1 MRSREFSVGAGD
13 TVLFLH
19 SSNTAGWMWG
29 EQFPAFTEHH
39 LLVPDLPGFGE
50 NNDREWRS
58 SADTADR
65 LATLIAE
72 RAPDRVH
79 VVGLSLGASVAL
91 ELAARHP
98 DRVVSLFLA
107 SAVLVPPSLTARVSS
122 RMMLALWN
130 QPSYWR
136 GTGRSYGL
144 VGDDLDLFV
153 ATGAGIKRSTALRIY
168 QEFLPGTDRR
178 EARWDHRPHTLR
190 RGRERRCL
198 RPSEVDALLAVG
210 NADRSVRDRP
220 GHAPSL
226 ECRGRIAFQPRRA
239 RLDPRTQTRGRAA
252 STAGGFIVP
261 RKQRHR
267 RPSIT
272 PNRGLRAPHRA
283 SRSTRGLPGGRQLWP
298 PVAVVMTGPA
308 EHQSNLDCERVE
320 CQSVGRSARRPACAL
335 GRDVDH
341 R

>member
-29 EQFPAFTEHH
+29 EQLPAFTEHH

-50 NNDREWRS
+50 NNDLEWRS

-65 LATLIAE
+65 LATLIAQ

-98 DRVVSLFLA
+98 DRVASLFLA

-144 VGDDLDLFV
+144 EGDDLDLFV
-153 ATGAGIKRSTALRIY
+153 ATGAGIKRSTARRIY
-168 QEFLPGTDRR
+168 QEFLPGTDR
-178 EARWDHRPHTLR
+178 AKLIGITVPTLCVA
-190 RGRERRCL
+190 GAK
-198 RPSEVDALLAVG
+198 DAAFVRVKSMRYLLSAM
-210 NADRSVRDRP
+210 P
-220 GHAPSL
+220 
-226 ECRGRIAFQPRRA
+226 
-239 RLDPRTQTRGRAA
+239 
-252 STAGGFIVP
+252 
-261 RKQRHR
+261 
-267 RPSIT
+267 
-272 PNRGLRAPHRA
+272 
-283 SRSTRGLPGGRQLWP
+283 
-298 PVAVVMTGPA
+298 
-308 EHQSNLDCERVE
+308 
-320 CQSVGRSARRPACAL
+320 SARCAIAPGVHHHWNVEDAAL
-335 GRDVDH
+335 FNRVALDWIHARRLAEGLQAQQAVS
-341 R
+341 